1 MTAAEHQYSILYDV
15 RNTTVEVSLA
25 SWWFLPRE
33 LEVLQQSKTRFL
45 KAAVLITHGET
56 EQDYKFYETVMQ
68 NMQLKL
74 RIFYNEDDCDQAR
87 SYFEEEIKFLEEWG
101 SQGAE
106 FHLVGAY
113 RGLAAT
119 LRKGGDHARA
129 KETINKSKF
138 YAKRSDNEEGMRIA
152 AIEAARIEDD
162 KSNPDLTKLIVS
174 QPSQHLVARVM
185 TLSTAAEKL
194 LSKDLT
200 DEGKYLLGLALN
212 EAARFQFQHQID
224 SINKIAKKYK
234 IELRYEWKQG

>member
-1 MTAAEHQYSILYDV
+1 
-15 RNTTVEVSLA
+15 
-25 SWWFLPRE
+25 
-33 LEVLQQSKTRFL
+33 
-45 KAAVLITHGET
+45 
-56 EQDYKFYETVMQ
+56 
-68 NMQLKL
+68 
-74 RIFYNEDDCDQAR
+74 
-87 SYFEEEIKFLEEWG
+87 
-101 SQGAE
+101 
-106 FHLVGAY
+106 
-113 RGLAAT
+113 
-119 LRKGGDHARA
+119 
-129 KETINKSKF
+129 
-138 YAKRSDNEEGMRIA
+138 MRIA